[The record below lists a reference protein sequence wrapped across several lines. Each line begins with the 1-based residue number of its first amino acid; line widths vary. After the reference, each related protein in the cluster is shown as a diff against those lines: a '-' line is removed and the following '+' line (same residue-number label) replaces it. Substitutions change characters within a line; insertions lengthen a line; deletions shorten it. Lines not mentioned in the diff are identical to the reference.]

1 MNIKNTPMSHFGS
14 YMALTYQT
22 SHEAEKDGLYI
33 NSVRGKSKQHQNAL
47 KVIPTKNGKPAAYK
61 YKADE
66 FQIVI
71 TLDSGELRICFED
84 DKRIFVKGT
93 GKGVGLSL
101 DTQPVYNFEYN
112 YLLGKQGEEYCIVNS
127 YKNLTKYMIFAPE
140 GTVSLKQNVFMDTT
154 GSTNKADNLSTIQIE
169 ADTDQFL
176 GIIEDVPTNGAVPGD
191 RHYSFQQALEKSTRH
206 FEEFLSKQPDVPE
219 EYQST
224 LRKAAYLNW
233 TCTVNEEGLLK
244 RKAVYMSNS
253 NFPGVW
259 SWDNAFN
266 GLALAGV
273 DNQLAWDQFQVLFDH
288 QDELGQIPGSVSD
301 STIRWNF
308 SKPPIQGLFIL
319 KMMKQLNLSKEQLEQ
334 AYKQIKVHVEY
345 YFHYKDSNNDGIC
358 EYHHG
363 NDSGQDNSTVF
374 RNADV
379 IDSPDLTA
387 FLIKSIDMLAVVAD
401 KLNHSEDKKYWEE
414 ESKKLTDRF
423 CDYFLVDDLP
433 VARFMRTGE
442 VIESESYLPLVSIIL
457 ADKLPKATREKI
469 ISILSS
475 DKHLTDW
482 GIASEALS
490 SPFYNEDAYWR
501 GPIWAPT
508 TLLFIDAFEA
518 CGEHELAQETAK
530 KFLEMC
536 KQSGFAEVFHA
547 ETGEGLRDLAHT
559 WTSSVF
565 IHLAARQNERK

>member
-1 MNIKNTPMSHFGS
+1 MDIITTPMSHFGS
-14 YMALTYQT
+14 YMALTYQV
-22 SHEAEKDGLYI
+22 SEKAEKDGLYV
-33 NSVRGKSKQHQNAL
+33 NAVRGKSKQHQNAL
-47 KVIPTKNGKPAAYK
+47 KIIPTKNGEPVEYK
-61 YKADE
+61 YQAEE
-66 FQIVI
+66 FQISI
-71 TLDSGELRICFED
+71 SFEGGEMKICFED
-84 DKRIFVKGT
+84 DKRIFVKGS

-112 YLLGKQGEEYCIVNS
+112 YLLGKPSEEYCMVNS
-127 YKNLTKYMIFAPE
+127 YKNLTKYMIFAPK
-140 GTVSLKQNVFMDTT
+140 GSVSLKQNVFMDTT
-154 GSTNKADNLSTIQIE
+154 GSTNKADNLSSIQIE
-169 ADTDQFL
+169 SEGDDFL
-176 GIIEDVPTNGAVPGD
+176 CVIEDIPTNGAVPID
-191 RHYSFQQALEKSTRH
+191 REYSFEKALEKSTSH
-206 FEEFLSKQPDVPE
+206 FEEFLSKQPSVPQ
-219 EYQST
+219 EYQQT
-224 LRKAAYLNW
+224 LREAAYLNW
-233 TCTVNEEGLLK
+233 TCTVNAEGLLK

-273 DNQLAWDQFQVLFDH
+273 DNQLAWDQFQLLFDH

-319 KMMKQLNLSKEQLEQ
+319 KMMERMELTTEQLEQ
-334 AYKQIKVHVEY
+334 MYNQIQAHVSY
-345 YFHYKDSNNDGIC
+345 YFSYKDSNGDGIC

-387 FLIKSIDMLAVVAD
+387 FLIKSMDMLAIVAD
-401 KLNHSEDKKYWEE
+401 KLHRQKDKAYWEE
-414 ESKKLTDRF
+414 ESKKVTEKF
-423 CDYFLVDDLP
+423 CDYFLVDDFP

-442 VIESESYLPLVSIIL
+442 IIESQSILPLVSIIL
-457 ADKLPKATREKI
+457 ADKLPKQARDNI
-469 ISILSS
+469 INELSS

-482 GIASEALS
+482 GIASEALN
-490 SPFYNEDAYWR
+490 SPFYEEDAYWR

-508 TLLFIDAFEA
+508 TLLFIDAFEE
-518 CGEHELAQETAK
+518 CGEHELAAEVAE
-530 KFLEMC
+530 KFLKMC

-559 WTSSVF
+559 WASSVF
-565 IHLAARQNERK
+565 IHLAARQKQ

>member
-1 MNIKNTPMSHFGS
+1 MDIKTTPMSHFGS
-14 YMALTYQT
+14 YMALTYQE
-22 SHEAEKDGLYI
+22 SQEAEKNGLYV
-33 NSVRGKSKQHQNAL
+33 NAVRGKSKQHQNSL
-47 KVIPTKNGKPAAYK
+47 KIIPTKNGEPVAYK
-61 YKADE
+61 YEANE
-66 FQIVI
+66 FQISI
-71 TLDSGELRICFED
+71 SFDGGEIKVCFED
-84 DKRIFVKGT
+84 DRRIFVKGS
-93 GKGVGLSL
+93 GKNVGLSL

-112 YLLGKQGEEYCIVNS
+112 YLLGKPGEEYCIVNS
-127 YKNLTKYMIFAPE
+127 YKNLTKYMIFAPK
-140 GTVSLKQNVFMDTT
+140 GCVSLKQNVFMDTT
-154 GSTNKADNLSTIQIE
+154 GSTNKADNLSSIQIE
-169 ADTDQFL
+169 SDSSDFL
-176 GIIEDVPTNGAVPGD
+176 CVIEDIPTNGAVPVD
-191 RHYSFQQALEKSTRH
+191 REYSFEKALEKSTSH
-206 FEEFLSKQPDVPE
+206 FEKFLSKQPAVPE
-219 EYQST
+219 KYQQT
-224 LRKAAYLNW
+224 LREAAYLNW
-233 TCTVNEEGLLK
+233 TCTANAEGLLK

-273 DNQLAWDQFQVLFDH
+273 DNQLAWDQFQLLFDH

-308 SKPPIQGLFIL
+308 CKPPIQGFFVL
-319 KMMKQLNLSKEQLEQ
+319 KMMERIELTTEQLEQ
-334 AYKQIKVHVEY
+334 MYDQIKSHVRY
-345 YFHYKDSNNDGIC
+345 YFRYKDSNGDGIC

-387 FLIKSIDMLAVVAD
+387 FLIKSMDMLAVVAD
-401 KLNHSEDKKYWEE
+401 KLDRRQDKAYWEE
-414 ESKKLTDRF
+414 ESKKVTERF

-442 VIESESYLPLVSIIL
+442 IIESQSILPLVSIIL
-457 ADKLPKATREKI
+457 ADKLPKSARENMI
-469 ISILSS
+469 NELSS

-482 GIASEALS
+482 GIASEALNS
-490 SPFYNEDAYWR
+490 SYYEEDAYWR

-508 TLLFIDAFEA
+508 TLLFIDAFEE
-518 CGEHELAQETAK
+518 CGERELASEVAE
-530 KFLEMC
+530 KFLKMC
-536 KQSGFAEVFHA
+536 KHNGFAEVFHA

-565 IHLAARQNERK
+565 IHLAARQKQ